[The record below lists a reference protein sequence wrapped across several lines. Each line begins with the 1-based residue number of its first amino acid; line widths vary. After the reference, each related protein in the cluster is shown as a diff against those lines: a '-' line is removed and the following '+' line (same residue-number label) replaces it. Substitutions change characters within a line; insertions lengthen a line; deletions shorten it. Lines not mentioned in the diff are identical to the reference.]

1 MPVKNDKTTGG
12 GANGAFQTTHWSEFL
27 EARSGDE
34 GQRQKTLEDILSRY
48 WKPVYCY
55 LRCKG
60 FDREASKDL
69 TQGFFHEV
77 VLGQGLVQQADRA
90 KGRFRTFLLRCL
102 DHYTANI
109 LRDEGRRKRM
119 PEGGLV
125 RLEGMESLK
134 IPESAHYC
142 TPSELFDYAWASA
155 LLDQALAEVAAE
167 CRRMGKTTH
176 WAVFRDRV
184 LRPIMVNA
192 KPPSL
197 RRLCEKYRIRN
208 RTIASNMIITVK
220 RRFQVIL
227 RRHVRRFVDSD
238 SQVYEEVRHLMRIF
252 SRGAQDRKG
261 SSVCILEGGD
271 STAGRSDNCPE
282 SDNVEALP

>member
-1 MPVKNDKTTGG
+1 
-12 GANGAFQTTHWSEFL
+12 L
-27 EARSGDE
+27 EELLA
-34 GQRQKTLEDILSRY
+34 TY

-60 FDREASKDL
+60 HDWEGAKDL
-69 TQGFFHEV
+69 TQGFFHEI
-77 VLGQGLVQQADRA
+77 VLGQGLIQQADRA

-102 DHYTANI
+102 DHYTANV
-109 LRDEGRRKRM
+109 LRNEGRKKRM

-125 RLEGMESLK
+125 RLEGIEGLNL
-134 IPESAHYC
+134 PESAHYC

-155 LLDQALAEVAAE
+155 LLDQVLAEVKAE

-176 WAVFRDRV
+176 WAVFSERV
-184 LRPIMVNA
+184 LRPIMDNA
-192 KPPSL
+192 EPPPL
-197 RRLCEKYRIRN
+197 GRLCEKYRIRN
-208 RTIASNMIITVK
+208 RTIASNMTITVK

-238 SQVYEEVRHLMRIF
+238 SEVYEEVRHLMRIF

-261 SSVCILEGGD
+261 TGVCILEGGD

-282 SDNVEALP
+282 SHNVETLP